1 MEDFGALGI
10 WTVADLRA
18 LATSFVEATVARE
31 PALARELEHPMFQL
45 GRYFGGFQPLHT
57 RRSPSS
63 LEGLDAWVGD
73 VDDLDVVARAACL
86 PVQICHDQTSSRTGG
101 PKHHGYPGQEL

>member
-31 PALARELEHPMFQL
+31 PALARELERPMFQL
-45 GRYFGGFQPLHT
+45 GRYLELAATH
-57 RRSPSS
+57 PSFAEL
-63 LEGLDAWVGD
+63 LEGLDDWVGD

-101 PKHHGYPGQEL
+101 PKRRGDSRNQL